1 MACGGLGSPASIF
14 LGRHQL
20 IEGAG
25 DTVSLPHTQNIRER
39 FRSMRLEGDQ
49 QFDLHILEAGLRT
62 TTTGRGGGYGYSAY
76 IPLGRR
82 STTLDNIR
90 RWRQSI

>member
-14 LGRHQL
+14 LGHHRS

-25 DTVSLPHTQNIRER
+25 DTVSPPHAQNIREQS
-39 FRSMRLEGDQ
+39 RSMQLEGDQ

-62 TTTGRGGGYGYSAY
+62 TTTGLGGGYGYTAY
-76 IPLGRR
+76 IGRR
-82 STTLDNIR
+82 SDKIR
-90 RWRQSI
+90 RWRQSN

>member
-14 LGRHQL
+14 LGHHRS

-25 DTVSLPHTQNIRER
+25 DTVSPPHAQNIREQS
-39 FRSMRLEGDQ
+39 RSMQLEGDQ
-49 QFDLHILEAGLRT
+49 QFNLHILEAGLR

-82 STTLDNIR
+82 STTVDNIR